1 MHWNIPQDRLTY
13 RFVKSEPEGK
23 CLSKRQI
30 LSIVSSIYD
39 PLGLLAPIT
48 VRAKIILRKLWA
60 YPEKISWDEPVPCEI
75 EREWSVLY
83 EDLQMVD
90 MVNISRSLTP
100 NKCVGQP
107 TLVIFSDGS
116 PQAYGAVAYCR
127 WQLQS
132 GVYKSRII
140 AAKSRIAPL
149 KVINI
154 VRLELCGTVLSKRL
168 REFICKEAEMK
179 FERVIHLID
188 SEIVKAMINLKSY
201 GFNTF
206 AANRIGEI
214 HQGSDS
220 DEWFWISTELNIS
233 DLITRGCQLS
243 QVLEDSEWVNGP
255 EFLKLD
261 FKDWPVKQQTNV
273 IDIPELKKS
282 SNLVGAV
289 TVPVE
294 SLTDRIDLF
303 RFSSWALF
311 KGTTARILK
320 LYQRFKK
327 NRNDYESEILPKD
340 LEEAEKL
347 WIRNSQSKI
356 LGHISEKRYAKF
368 NPCLNSDGIIE
379 VGGRTERWLEAT
391 WNRQKFI
398 LLPANNKI
406 SDVMIR
412 DNHKRTGYLG
422 ISATILMI
430 RSK

>member
-1 MHWNIPQDRLTY
+1 MHWNIPQDKLTY
-13 RFVKSEPEGK
+13 RFVKPEPEGK

-30 LSIVSSIYD
+30 LFIVSSIYD
-39 PLGLLAPIT
+39 PLDLLAPIT

-60 YPEKISWDEPVPCEI
+60 YPEKVSWDEPVPCEI

-154 VRLELCGTVLSKRL
+154 VRLELCGAVLSKRL

-220 DEWFWISTELNIS
+220 DEWFWISTEINIS
-233 DLITRGCQLS
+233 DLITRGCQLG
-243 QVLEDSEWVNGP
+243 QVLEDSEWENGP
-255 EFLKLD
+255 EILKLD
-261 FKDWPVKQQTNV
+261 FKEIPVK
-273 IDIPELKKS
+273 
-282 SNLVGAV
+282 
-289 TVPVE
+289 
-294 SLTDRIDLF
+294 
-303 RFSSWALF
+303 
-311 KGTTARILK
+311 
-320 LYQRFKK
+320 
-327 NRNDYESEILPKD
+327 
-340 LEEAEKL
+340 
-347 WIRNSQSKI
+347 
-356 LGHISEKRYAKF
+356 
-368 NPCLNSDGIIE
+368 
-379 VGGRTERWLEAT
+379 
-391 WNRQKFI
+391 
-398 LLPANNKI
+398 
-406 SDVMIR
+406 
-412 DNHKRTGYLG
+412 
-422 ISATILMI
+422 
-430 RSK
+430 